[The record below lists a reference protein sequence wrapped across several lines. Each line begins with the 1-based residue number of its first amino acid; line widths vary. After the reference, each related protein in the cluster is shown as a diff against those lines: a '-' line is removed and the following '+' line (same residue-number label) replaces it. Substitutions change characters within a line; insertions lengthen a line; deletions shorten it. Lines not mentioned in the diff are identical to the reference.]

1 MSQLRKPLHFPEFIY
16 LFSVFWAAKQ
26 EDQKF
31 KTCIFNHEGASDPSK
46 HSKAAIPTQPRWGN
60 SSMSQNFIFLASNF
74 WPTKQEMRRTYVELE
89 EDPLLGVG
97 GSGPVS
103 SKVSV
108 EDVNGLLGGGFPG
121 GGLDFVGQGLHPR
134 LQLYL
139 HIPLSLSL
147 STSPSAPQHTII
159 SDWGIGLETQNQCF
173 GPLGLGKPGWV

>member
-1 MSQLRKPLHFPEFIY
+1 
-16 LFSVFWAAKQ
+16 
-26 EDQKF
+26 
-31 KTCIFNHEGASDPSK
+31 
-46 HSKAAIPTQPRWGN
+46 
-60 SSMSQNFIFLASNF
+60 
-74 WPTKQEMRRTYVELE
+74 MRRTYVELE

-139 HIPLSLSL
+139 HIPLSLSVL
-147 STSPSAPQHTII
+147 LPQLLNTPSFQI
-159 SDWGIGLETQNQCF
+159 EE
-173 GPLGLGKPGWV
+173 LG